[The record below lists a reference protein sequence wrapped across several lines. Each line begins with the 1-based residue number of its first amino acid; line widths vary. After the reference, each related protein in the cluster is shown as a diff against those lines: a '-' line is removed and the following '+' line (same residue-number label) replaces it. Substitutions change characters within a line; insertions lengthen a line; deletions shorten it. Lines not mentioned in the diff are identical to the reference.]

1 MSEGDEG
8 PRWMDMPSISEVDT
22 EPVQPAAA
30 YHDLGELY
38 PDAPV
43 PAYRG
48 DVIIHRAVLHDS
60 SGVEQLFDWVAS
72 GDVVIVELK
81 RLMRREVEFAA
92 TVSRLQ
98 NMIEGELG
106 GGLVQVGDE
115 RLILLPHGFRGL
127 RGVDEEVFSPTE

>member
-1 MSEGDEG
+1 
-8 PRWMDMPSISEVDT
+8 MDMPSISEVDT
-22 EPVQPAAA
+22 EPIQPAAA

>member
-1 MSEGDEG
+1 MEDAEA

-22 EPVQPAAA
+22 EPIQPAAA